1 MVRSVYLLDTN
12 IISEAIKPNACE
24 NVIAKLKECSFLCGV
39 PSVVWHELLFGMNR
53 LEEGKKKKII
63 SEYLINC
70 VQCSFP
76 FFSYDEQS
84 AWIHAD
90 IRASLERRGAAL
102 PLIDSQIASV
112 AISNNMLLV
121 TRNVKEFEAIKSAS
135 SLMIEN
141 WFEM

>member
-1 MVRSVYLLDTN
+1 
-12 IISEAIKPNACE
+12 
-24 NVIAKLKECSFLCGV
+24 
-39 PSVVWHELLFGMNR
+39 MNR

-90 IRASLERRGAAL
+90 IRASLERRGTAL